1 MLVITVFAE
10 NFGGGLG
17 TAAFMALVMSL
28 CNPRFNGDAICLDQ
42 CSGGGRESICRAL
55 SWNNGRECR
64 LGRIFPMDGGLCL
77 TRFIVV
83 VGGLRPTIHEYE
95 ALQDKEMTPVA
106 LEEAK
111 VNA

>member
-1 MLVITVFAE
+1 MV
-10 NFGGGLG
+10 
-17 TAAFMALVMSL
+17 
-28 CNPRFNGDAICLDQ
+28 
-42 CSGGGRESICRAL
+42 ESV
-55 SWNNGRECR
+55 G

-83 VGGLRPTIHEYE
+83 VVGCGQQSMNTKRCKIRKL
-95 ALQDKEMTPVA
+95 TPVA